1 MRFIFSL
8 RFYSRLEFGYFPFLF
23 PPPPPFLFFF
33 FFFSPLRLFVVLHEK
48 ALLTL
53 SRSSWKRTFL
63 AQLLEALLEEQNKSA
78 GFQNRRLKRRA
89 AMEKIYIE
97 TATVGKAELKSR
109 VLVFVSQSAAL
120 AALHE
125 VSLSRC

>member
-63 AQLLEALLEEQNKSA
+63 ARLLEALLEEQNKSA

-109 VLVFVSQSAAL
+109 ALVFVSQSAAL

>member
-1 MRFIFSL
+1 M
-8 RFYSRLEFGYFPFLF
+8 
-23 PPPPPFLFFF
+23 
-33 FFFSPLRLFVVLHEK
+33 VLHEK

-63 AQLLEALLEEQNKSA
+63 ARLLEALLEEQNKSA

>member
-1 MRFIFSL
+1 M
-8 RFYSRLEFGYFPFLF
+8 
-23 PPPPPFLFFF
+23 
-33 FFFSPLRLFVVLHEK
+33 VLHEK

-63 AQLLEALLEEQNKSA
+63 ARLLEALLEEQNKSA
-78 GFQNRRLKRRA
+78 GFQNHRLKRRA